1 MFTLTE
7 DVIVRGGMTPK
18 MFIKI
23 VSQEVNRFEPN
34 IMTEK
39 YYDGTYYKGEMRDN
53 KRHGRGKFFYTNGGM
68 YDG

>member
-1 MFTLTE
+1 MTE
-7 DVIVRGGMTPK
+7 EVIVKGGMTPK

-34 IMTEK
+34 IMTER
-39 YYDGTYYKGEMRDN
+39 YYDGNYYKGEMMDN